1 MWQTL
6 YAVEKEMKKNVLNL
20 FTNQINKISLFTNK
34 TLRIMLA
41 LVGERL
47 CYAAGS
53 DSGKVF
59 VYAIPF
65 DLNLCVS

>member
-1 MWQTL
+1 ML
-6 YAVEKEMKKNVLNL
+6 L
-20 FTNQINKISLFTNK
+20 
-34 TLRIMLA
+34 IMFA
-41 LVGERL
+41 PVGERL

-53 DSGKVF
+53 DIGKVF